1 MDFESLDRRTRKG
14 ACDVKRLALLST
26 IILLSLTFLVAGA
39 QWGRAVPQCSTIECL
54 TVLTDSENSDVV
66 AKVIKRALPAIKR
79 AQLAAPRLDNS
90 PGRCQPP
97 LDIPE
102 LCAPIV
108 VIRKPSPLARDSV
121 RKHIPALALTIEP
134 RESVVGIPLNAYLRP
149 LPTPFKLS
157 VGGFTLL
164 ITLRP
169 SVQWDFGEGDYVADS
184 HLSDLMGDPYP
195 RGAVRHVYRRANLYR
210 VRAEVLWN
218 VSAQT
223 ESGEDVE
230 VTGDPIFFTY
240 TSYIRVRTARSHL
253 TS

>member
-97 LDIPE
+97 LDFPE

-230 VTGDPIFFTY
+230 VTGDPIIFTH
-240 TSYIRVRTARSHL
+240 TSYIRVSTARSHL
-253 TS
+253 AS

>member
-14 ACDVKRLALLST
+14 ACVMKKLALPFAT
-26 IILLSLTFLVAGA
+26 VLLSLTFLVAGA

-54 TVLTDSENSDVV
+54 TVLTDAENGDVV

-97 LDIPE
+97 LDFPE

-108 VIRKPSPLARDSV
+108 VIRKPSPLERDSV
-121 RKHIPALALTIEP
+121 RKHIPALVLTIEP
-134 RESVVGIPLNAYLRP
+134 REGVVGIPLNAFLRP
-149 LPTPFKLS
+149 LPSPFKLS
-157 VGGFTLL
+157 VGGFTLS
-164 ITLRP
+164 ITLQPAVR
-169 SVQWDFGEGDYVADS
+169 WDFGEGDYLADA
-184 HLSDLMGDPYP
+184 HLSNLMGDPYP

-210 VRAEVLWN
+210 VSAEVLWN

-230 VTGDPIFFTY
+230 VTGDPIIFTY
-240 TSYIRVRTARSHL
+240 TSYVRVRTARGHL

>member
-14 ACDVKRLALLST
+14 ACVMKKLALPFA

-54 TVLTDSENSDVV
+54 TVLTDAENGDVV
-66 AKVIKRALPAIKR
+66 AKVVKRALPAIKR

-97 LDIPE
+97 LDFPE

-108 VIRKPSPLARDSV
+108 VIRKPSPLERDSV
-121 RKHIPALALTIEP
+121 RKHIPALVLTIEP
-134 RESVVGIPLNAYLRP
+134 REGVVGIPLNAFLRP
-149 LPTPFKLS
+149 LPSPFKLS
-157 VGGFTLL
+157 VGGFTLS
-164 ITLRP
+164 ITLQPAVR
-169 SVQWDFGEGDYVADS
+169 WDFGEGDYVADA
-184 HLSDLMGDPYP
+184 HLSNLMGDPYP
-195 RGAVRHVYRRANLYR
+195 RGVVRHVYRRANLYR
-210 VRAEVLWN
+210 VSAEVLWN

-230 VTGDPIFFTY
+230 VTGDPIIFTY
-240 TSYIRVRTARSHL
+240 TSYVRVRTARGHL